1 MHACHVQS
9 ALEMRDK
16 TVGDVMTPLES
27 VFMLEISGNINR
39 KTLKE
44 VSSGCNLKVA
54 LNPDLLC
61 SLLVVA
67 TPGYPSTRAPG
78 IISVGYC

>member
-16 TVGDVMTPLES
+16 TVGDAMTPLES

-44 VSSGCNLKVA
+44 VS
-54 LNPDLLC
+54 
-61 SLLVVA
+61 
-67 TPGYPSTRAPG
+67 
-78 IISVGYC
+78 